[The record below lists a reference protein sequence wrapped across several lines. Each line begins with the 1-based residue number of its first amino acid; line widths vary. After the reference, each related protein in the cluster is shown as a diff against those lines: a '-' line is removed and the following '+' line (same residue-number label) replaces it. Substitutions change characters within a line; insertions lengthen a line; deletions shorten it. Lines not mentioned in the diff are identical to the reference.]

1 MSPLSVQTDPWQ
13 ASVPRAS
20 GDEPDLAQ
28 AHAMERGCSPRERG

>member
-1 MSPLSVQTDPWQ
+1 MSPLQGWNFGEGRC
-13 ASVPRAS
+13 VPRAS